1 MTPAFELAFIKTL
14 VSEGGYGND
23 PDDSGGPTT
32 WGITE
37 REARANGYTGP
48 MKALTVENAKQI
60 YCKQYW
66 DLLNL
71 DRIAEISQKVAEE
84 VFDTAVNCGQGI
96 SGKFLQRAL
105 NVLNREERD
114 YQDVREDGLV
124 GPLTVQA
131 LRAFMQ
137 KREADGGEVVLLR
150 ALNCLQGARYVEIA
164 STRKKDETF
173 TFGWFKNRI
182 GI

>member
-48 MKALTVENAKQI
+48 MKALTVE
-60 YCKQYW
+60 
-66 DLLNL
+66 
-71 DRIAEISQKVAEE
+71 
-84 VFDTAVNCGQGI
+84 NCGQGI